1 MRVLLIQPPIEDY
14 YTTSIRNYPFG
25 LLFIASSI
33 KDLCDVE
40 IIDLR
45 TGKREQKTPFKG
57 LEQIYTKRYS
67 PFGLFSR
74 YHRFGYGA
82 EKIREIII
90 ARKPD
95 LVGISNLFST
105 YYEEALEVAKIV
117 KKVDEKI
124 ITVFGGNHPTL
135 FPEEVLKEQFVDIVI
150 RGEGEAPF
158 RELIEHI
165 GNIGKYGQIEGLCYK
180 RDGKIFLSSVNTSV
194 SHKLDLDRQLI
205 PRENYSYGKGYIAPV
220 ITSRGCPYNCD
231 FCGKPEVK
239 FRFYNN
245 DDVKK
250 DIEKLINLGFD
261 TIDIED
267 DFFDIT
273 IPRNI
278 EILNWLKDKKI
289 KITAMNG
296 IVPRINDEAKKI
308 LKEAGFQR
316 INLSLVDSSDA
327 LKETVNRGHF
337 KGADAVL
344 NKFINT
350 GIPIEVHFII
360 GLPNQSE
367 EELINT
373 MLYLAEKKVLLGP
386 SVYYLAPGSKI
397 YEKYIIEQGSINF
410 KYARSSALL
419 SVNKSFDSIALATF
433 MRLARFVNYIKSLI
447 DEYGKDAHIKEL
459 IKVELNKRREIEGRI
474 LEALMERKIFISY
487 DKRDNTF
494 YEDLS
499 KKGIIEKFLT
509 KLNFVK
515 GFKSKNIC
523 NFK

>member
-25 LLFIASSI
+25 LLFIASNI

-45 TGKREQKTPFKG
+45 IGKRELKTPFKE

-82 EKIREIII
+82 EKIRDIII

-180 RDGKIFLSSVNTSV
+180 RDGKIFLSSVNTRV

-205 PRENYSYGKGYIAPV
+205 PRENYRYGKGYIAPV
-220 ITSRGCPYNCD
+220 ITSRGCPYHCD

-239 FRFYNN
+239 FRFYNI

-250 DIEKLINLGFD
+250 DIINLINLGFD
-261 TIDIED
+261 TVDIED

-278 EILNWLKDKKI
+278 EILNWLKNKKI
-289 KITAMNG
+289 RITAMNG
-296 IVPRINDEAKKI
+296 IAPKINNEAQKI

-316 INLSLVDSSDA
+316 INLSLVDISDT
-327 LKETVNRGHF
+327 LKETVNRNHF
-337 KGADAVL
+337 TETDKIL
-344 NKFINT
+344 NEFINT
-350 GIPIEVHFII
+350 DVPLEVHFII
-360 GLPNQSE
+360 GLPDQSID
-367 EELINT
+367 ELINT

-397 YEKYIIEQGSINF
+397 YEDFTKQQGKISYKF
-410 KYARSSALL
+410 ARSSALFP
-419 SVNKSFDSIALATF
+419 VNRYFDSVALATF
-433 MRLARFVNYIKSLI
+433 MRLTRFINYIKSLV
-447 DEYGKDAHIKEL
+447 DEYGKDVYIKEL
-459 IKVELNKRREIEGRI
+459 IKKELVKREIERRI
-474 LEALMERKIFISY
+474 LNALIEKKIFISF
-487 DKRDNTF
+487 DKRQNKF

-499 KKGIIEKFLT
+499 KKDVTENLLS
-509 KLNFVK
+509 KLQFIK
-515 GFKSKNIC
+515 GYKSASICYFK
-523 NFK
+523 